1 MKFKILSQY
10 FSLLKKIR
18 LVVFDC
24 DGVMTDGGI
33 YINNI
38 GESFRRFDVKD
49 GLAIKLLQSNDIF
62 LACISGSNSKIIEIR
77 FKSLGIEIIKKG
89 IKDKSLEIEKIKA
102 ALEVKKEETMFLG
115 DDINDLKLLNNVGIF
130 AVPSDAH
137 EACKKKATLIGYKK
151 GGRGFFREIT
161 DNLLLAKGLD
171 PFKSFSS
178 NNDFNL

>member
-1 MKFKILSQY
+1 MKYKILSQY
-10 FSLLKKIR
+10 FSLLKKIK

-33 YINNI
+33 YINNM

-49 GLAIKLLQSNDIF
+49 GLAIKLLQSQDIF
-62 LACISGSNSKIIEIR
+62 LACISGSNSKIIDIR
-77 FKSLGIEIIKKG
+77 FKSLGVEIIQKG
-89 IKDKSLEIEKIKA
+89 VKDKSLELEKIKFT
-102 ALEVKKEETMFLG
+102 LGVNKEETMFLG
-115 DDINDLKLLNNVGIF
+115 DDINDLKILNNVGIF

-151 GGRGFFREIT
+151 GGKGFFREIS

-171 PFKSFSS
+171 PFKSFASK
-178 NNDFNL
+178 NDYDL